1 MRTPYAAPGPGVESK
16 TKEKLGEMF
25 VEGSGVSGERERKN
39 GVKRE
44 GGGPWSE
51 AQERSGAERGREK
64 ERSTGGERKQP
75 RGKGKD
81 RKTDS
86 EGKKMGAGN
95 GLRRLFQKQPG
106 TK

>member
-25 VEGSGVSGERERKN
+25 VEGSWVSGERERKI

-64 ERSTGGERKQP
+64 ERSTGGKGSSHAGRGRIGKQTVRGRKW
-75 RGKGKD
+75 
-81 RKTDS
+81 
-86 EGKKMGAGN
+86 ELEMA
-95 GLRRLFQKQPG
+95 
-106 TK
+106 